1 MTPENYEAVIRPF
14 LSEKRFR
21 HSQCVRD
28 AAVLLACRYGADKN
42 KAATAGILHDVM
54 KDLPREEQMERMKR
68 YGLCLTPLERGA
80 PKLWHAMLGAAFI
93 KNDLHIEDPEIVDAV
108 RFHTT
113 GRENMTLLDKVL
125 FVADFISEDRDYD
138 GVEKMRSAAEKG
150 LEQAAVEGI
159 VFTVCDLAGNR
170 KPIHP
175 DTIAA
180 YNDMILK
187 NIS

>member
-1 MTPENYEAVIRPF
+1 MTPEDYEAVIRPF

-28 AAVLLACRYGADKN
+28 AAVLLARKYGADEH
-42 KAATAGILHDVM
+42 KAAVAGILHDVM
-54 KDLPREEQMERMKR
+54 KDLPRGEQLDRMER
-68 YGLCLTPLERGA
+68 YGLLLTPLERGA
-80 PKLWHAMLGAAFI
+80 PKLWHAMLGAVFL
-93 KNDLHIEDPEIVDAV
+93 KNELHIEDPEIFDAV

-113 GRENMTLLDKVL
+113 GRANMALLEKVL
-125 FVADFISEDRDYD
+125 FVADFISEDRDYP
-138 GVEKMRSAAEKG
+138 GVEKMRAAAQEG

-159 VFTVCDLAGNR
+159 VFTVCDLAENR
-170 KPIHP
+170 RPIHP

-187 NIS
+187 NIL